1 MSASVLVVVKSFR
14 TSLVC
19 MFDPFLAAKIL
30 PVLGPKK
37 NHRNRS
43 NAITNSIKTFK
54 MIHVKSIFKERKE
67 FHTYLDQN
75 SKGRLPQP

>member
-1 MSASVLVVVKSFR
+1 MVKTLSFNAWGACLIPSWQLR
-14 TSLVC
+14 SCLSW
-19 MFDPFLAAKIL
+19 DQ
-30 PVLGPKK
+30 KK